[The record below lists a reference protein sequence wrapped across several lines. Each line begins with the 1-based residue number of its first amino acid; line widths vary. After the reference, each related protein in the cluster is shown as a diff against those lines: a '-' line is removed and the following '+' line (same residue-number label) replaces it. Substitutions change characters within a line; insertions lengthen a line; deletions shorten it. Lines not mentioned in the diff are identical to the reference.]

1 MIYIYILFISFIF
14 SDIKDSIR
22 LKLKDL
28 SSYQKNYDLNLLN
41 ANDLDKISTD
51 TYLFEGQIDQIKMN
65 SKEYIN
71 KPALS
76 TDLVVMETSRGTLKI
91 KLFPEVAP
99 NHCNNFKKLANS
111 GYYDKTYFH
120 RVIPGFMI
128 QGGDILTRDGIRDN
142 DGTGG
147 PGWTVNAEFND
158 ISHKRGI
165 LSMARSSDPNSAGSQ
180 FFICVADAVHLNGKY
195 TAFGEVIE
203 NMYVAD
209 HIVNSMTD
217 FSFAS
222 RKLVG
227 KIPDNDDPTT
237 YIKLK
242 NPKTRRF
249 MYAKI
254 PNGETAESFKST
266 MNKSLRSD
274 NPIAQLE
281 LIQVRVNPEPKKDA
295 PQE

>member
-1 MIYIYILFISFIF
+1 MKYLLILVSISLIIGEDSLVKPKFKFKGYKAKIKVPGLLEGESENF
-14 SDIKDSIR
+14 MLNKILLSSEIDGIKEKAKNFQADPVTADDIVVMKTTRGILKIR
-22 LKLKDL
+22 L
-28 SSYQKNYDLNLLN
+28 
-41 ANDLDKISTD
+41 
-51 TYLFEGQIDQIKMN
+51 
-65 SKEYIN
+65 
-71 KPALS
+71 
-76 TDLVVMETSRGTLKI
+76 
-91 KLFPEVAP
+91 FPDVAP

-128 QGGDILTRDGIRDN
+128 QGGDILTRDDIRDN

-180 FFICVADAVHLNGKY
+180 FFICVADALHLNGKY

-217 FSFAS
+217 FSFAA
-222 RKLVG
+222 RKLVR

-254 PNGETAESFKST
+254 PNGETAESFKYT

-274 NPIAQLE
+274 NPISQLE

-295 PQE
+295 QKE